1 MVPFSTILTHPG
13 SAHKDE
19 FLACC
24 VLLATTPCPIL
35 RREPTDADL
44 ADPAIAVVDVG
55 HRHEPALNNFDH
67 HQLPADAAPT
77 CALSLVLQHLG
88 LYADARAFCEWLEP
102 AEWFDCR
109 GPNVTAQWLGVE
121 RDIVGKM
128 QSPIDGTLLRR
139 FAAAKQ
145 LSAGDPL
152 WQIMHFVGTDLLDYV
167 RNLRT
172 RLTFIAQHA
181 QVWTLHELSA
191 VSDQPSATRELNPQV
206 SGFPASV
213 SRSENRGQT
222 PGGQQA
228 ATARSQVSSAVPAVV
243 FLPRTEPLPEDP
255 SAGLDRYVQEQ
266 GLDDRVVA
274 VIAPDRRST
283 GYGLSRHRDH
293 PRLDFTRIKAEPDVH
308 FTHQRGF
315 VAKTSATDL
324 QRLRQLLMLAAG

>member
-24 VLLATTPCPIL
+24 VLLATTPGPIL
-35 RREPTDADL
+35 RREPTEADL

-67 HQLPADAAPT
+67 HQLPSDAAPT

-109 GPNVTAQWLGVE
+109 GPNETARWLGIE
-121 RDIVGKM
+121 RDIVFKLY
-128 QSPIDGTLLRR
+128 SPIDGTLLRR

-145 LSAGDPL
+145 HAPGEPL
-152 WQIMHFVGTDLLDYV
+152 WEMMRLVGTDLLDYI
-167 RNLRT
+167 RNLRA
-172 RLTFIAQHA
+172 RLTFIGQHA
-181 QVWTLHELSA
+181 QLWTLDLPPSA
-191 VSDQPSATRELNPQV
+191 VCPQTSA
-206 SGFPASV
+206 
-213 SRSENRGQT
+213 
-222 PGGQQA
+222 
-228 ATARSQVSSAVPAVV
+228 SAPTVL
-243 FLPRTEPLPEDP
+243 FLPRTEPLPDDT
-255 SAGLDRYVQEQ
+255 SAGLDRYVTEQ
-266 GLDDRVVA
+266 GLDNRVVA
-274 VIAPDRRST
+274 LIAPDRRST
-283 GYGLSRHRDH
+283 GYGLSRHRDN

-315 VAKTSATDL
+315 VAKTSATDPH
-324 QRLRQLLMLAAG
+324 RLRQLLMLAAV

>member
-24 VLLATTPCPIL
+24 VLLATAPCPIL
-35 RREPTDADL
+35 RREPTEADL
-44 ADPAIAVVDVG
+44 ANPAIAVIDVG

-145 LSAGDPL
+145 LSSADPL

-167 RNLRT
+167 RNLRA
-172 RLTFIAQHA
+172 RLTFIARHA
-181 QVWTLHELSA
+181 QVWTLDGLTLS
-191 VSDQPSATRELNPQV
+191 
-206 SGFPASV
+206 
-213 SRSENRGQT
+213 SENSR
-222 PGGQQA
+222 A
-228 ATARSQVSSAVPAVV
+228 PAVV
-243 FLPRTEPLPEDP
+243 FLPRTDPLPEDP

-266 GLDDRVVA
+266 GLDDCVVA

-293 PRLDFTRIKAEPDVH
+293 PRLDFARIKAEPDVH
-308 FTHQRGF
+308 FAHQRGF
-315 VAKTSATDL
+315 VAKTSASDL

>member
-24 VLLATTPCPIL
+24 VLLATAPCPIL
-35 RREPTDADL
+35 RREPTDTDL

-67 HQLPADAAPT
+67 HQLPSDAAPT

-109 GPNVTAQWLGVE
+109 GPNETARWLGIE
-121 RDIVGKM
+121 RDIVFKLY
-128 QSPIDGTLLRR
+128 SPIDGTLLRR

-145 LSAGDPL
+145 HAPGEPL
-152 WQIMHFVGTDLLDYV
+152 WEMMRLVGTDLLDYI
-167 RNLRT
+167 RNLRA
-172 RLTFIAQHA
+172 RLTFIGQHA
-181 QVWTLHELSA
+181 QVWTLDELSA
-191 VSDQPSATRELNPQV
+191 VSDQPS
-206 SGFPASV
+206 
-213 SRSENRGQT
+213 
-222 PGGQQA
+222 
-228 ATARSQVSSAVPAVV
+228 VPEVL
-243 FLPRTEPLPEDP
+243 FLPRTEPLPDDT
-255 SAGLDRYVQEQ
+255 SAGLDRFVTEQ

-274 VIAPDRRST
+274 LIAPDRRSS

-315 VAKTSATDL
+315 VAKTSATDP